1 MAPPAGQPVFDPVT
15 QAGLPVVLAPPAGL
29 AVVPVP
35 PARQHV
41 VVAPLAKAPLAKMPV
56 VLAPP
61 AGQPV
66 NPIPK
71 AWQPEVLAPLALV
84 GLSVVLAPPAGQP
97 VVWEP
102 QAGQTVVPSSSG
114 VVHITNSQKTNK
126 LSPDSVCEAPRTH
139 NNEVK
144 AAQSPVLNNN
154 QLPSNPRRQNKGI
167 I

>member
-1 MAPPAGQPVFDPVT
+1 MPWHLRPGSQSLPVALAPLIGLPVVLTPPAGLPVVPAPQARQPVVLIPPAGQPV
-15 QAGLPVVLAPPAGL
+15 A
-29 AVVPVP
+29 
-35 PARQHV
+35 
-41 VVAPLAKAPLAKMPV
+41 
-56 VLAPP
+56 
-61 AGQPV
+61 
-66 NPIPK
+66 
-71 AWQPEVLAPLALV
+71 LAPLTR
-84 GLSVVLAPPAGQP
+84 LSAVLAPPAGQP